1 MAETTKKTTT
11 SSSLPK
17 EVFGVKVNTQAVF
30 DVIMSER
37 ASRRQGTHK
46 AKTRAEV
53 SGGGKKPFR
62 QKGTG
67 NARQGSIRSPQWVGG
82 GVAWGPTP
90 EKNYTL
96 KVNKKV
102 RRLAFASVLT
112 EKAKGDAV
120 IVHDFKMADNKP
132 STKELKAQIA
142 ALKLKDTFKKVLI
155 VTSDALVW
163 KSASNMPK
171 VFATKFTSL
180 TIEAIVNA
188 DVVIFEK
195 STIAKLEGK
204 GK

>member
-67 NARQGSIRSPQWVGG
+67 NARQGSIRSPQ
-82 GVAWGPTP
+82 
-90 EKNYTL
+90 
-96 KVNKKV
+96 
-102 RRLAFASVLT
+102 
-112 EKAKGDAV
+112 
-120 IVHDFKMADNKP
+120 
-132 STKELKAQIA
+132 
-142 ALKLKDTFKKVLI
+142 
-155 VTSDALVW
+155 
-163 KSASNMPK
+163 
-171 VFATKFTSL
+171 
-180 TIEAIVNA
+180 
-188 DVVIFEK
+188 
-195 STIAKLEGK
+195 
-204 GK
+204 